1 MLRVVTLS
9 LLASLSLAGAGLAQT
24 ATDGPQETPPA
35 DFIEPQYVDSRGCVF
50 MRAGVE
56 GDIRWVGRVTP
67 EGAPLCGYLPSIAE
81 LEPAPEPV
89 ETAEAEPAEA
99 APAPAA
105 APAVKARR
113 SARAAQARRAPV
125 TPICPEDAPY
135 RGSFV
140 TEAGIE
146 TGICTSNPERGVLG
160 PTAATGALV
169 PDRLAGPMTLR
180 GGALEPVGETVLREA
195 YVQIGAYARPANAE
209 GARARLAALGLP
221 VAGAK
226 ARMAGKPVQIVF
238 AGPFELAGEARAALA
253 AARKAGFRD
262 AFIR

>member
-1 MLRVVTLS
+1 QGP
-9 LLASLSLAGAGLAQT
+9 AGARNAGAQ
-24 ATDGPQETPPA
+24 
-35 DFIEPQYVDSRGCVF
+35 
-50 MRAGVE
+50 
-56 GDIRWVGRVTP
+56 
-67 EGAPLCGYLPSIAE
+67 
-81 LEPAPEPV
+81 
-89 ETAEAEPAEA
+89 
-99 APAPAA
+99 
-105 APAVKARR
+105 
-113 SARAAQARRAPV
+113 APV

-180 GGALEPVGETVLREA
+180 GGELEPVGETVLREA

-238 AGPFELAGEARAALA
+238 AGPFELAGEARAARA